1 MAKTIVKQVAN
12 AKLFD
17 DGTILIENVR
27 CSYPHL
33 DKPYAKAGKDGKM
46 PEPAYSC
53 TGLMPKDTHK
63 EAMLLIRDEI
73 RRILAEN
80 KLKDIAADRKFLRDG
95 DLTAKP
101 TDAGMW
107 IVAAREKTPPIL
119 RDENNRNV
127 EQVNAG
133 RKFYGGCWI
142 SVLIRPWFQSN
153 EWGKRVNANL
163 LAVQFRKDGEAFG
176 EGRITEDDVDD
187 VFGGVADDKSG
198 FDADTTGDDDDAL

>member
-1 MAKTIVKQVAN
+1 MAKTIQKEVAN

-17 DGTILIENVR
+17 DGTILLENVR
-27 CSYPHL
+27 FSYPHL

-46 PEPAYSC
+46 PEPAYSL
-53 TGLMPKDTHK
+53 TSLMPKATHK
-63 EAMLLIRDEI
+63 EAMLLVRDEV

-80 KLKDIAADRKFLRDG
+80 KLKDIAADRKFIRDG
-95 DLTAKP
+95 DLTAKD

-107 IVAAREKTPPIL
+107 IVAAREKTAPIL

-127 EQVNAG
+127 EQINAA
-133 RKFYGGCWI
+133 RKFYGGCYGNT
-142 SVLIRPWFQSN
+142 LIRPWFQSN

-176 EGRITEDDVDD
+176 EGRITDDDVDG
-187 VFGGVADDKSG
+187 VFGGVSDESSG
-198 FDADTTGDDDDAL
+198 FDADNDDEL

>member
-1 MAKTIVKQVAN
+1 MAKTIQKEVPN

-27 CSYPHL
+27 ASYPHL

-46 PEPAYSC
+46 PEPAYSL
-53 TGLMPKDTHK
+53 TSLMPKATHK
-63 EAMLLIRDEI
+63 EAMLLIRDEV

-80 KLKDIAADRKFLRDG
+80 KLKDIAADRKFIRDG
-95 DLTAKP
+95 DLTAKD

-107 IVAAREKTPPIL
+107 LVAAREKTAPIL

-127 EQVNAG
+127 EQINAL
-133 RKFYGGCWI
+133 RKFYGGCFV
-142 SVLIRPWFQSN
+142 STLIRPWFQSN
-153 EWGKRVNANL
+153 EWGKRINANL

-176 EGRITEDDVDD
+176 EGRITDEDVDD
-187 VFGGVADDKSG
+187 VFGGVSDESSG
-198 FDADTTGDDDDAL
+198 FDADNDDEL